1 LGSGDGDIGELADG
15 EGGFEEDAAVDIG
28 SVVFAAGD
36 LGLFDEDAAVELLI
50 VMAVARW
57 FAGVG

>member
-1 LGSGDGDIGELADG
+1 MTDG
-15 EGGFEEDAAVDIG
+15 EGVLEQDAAVDVGGI
-28 SVVFAAGD
+28 VFGAGD